1 MQAITYTRAAALHR
15 MNSAPILAT
24 RKDGFLHWLN
34 VQARIQRIQNSG
46 MCYRMRLAAI
56 IAADTRKGRVVER

>member
-1 MQAITYTRAAALHR
+1 MISTYTRAAALHR
-15 MNSAPILAT
+15 MDSAPILAT
-24 RKDGFLHWLN
+24 RKDGFLYWLS